1 MNSFLHTIGL
11 KKKKEGESSVAP
23 AHNQQGD
30 SVAPDHNQQAAPA
43 TMNGGRRRRRRSRS
57 RRAGS
62 CSPGCN
68 CPRCHPKS
76 GGSRRH
82 RKSARKHRKTARRH
96 RRKSA
101 RKARH
106 HRSRKH

>member
-1 MNSFLHTIGL
+1 MLGFLFG
-11 KKKKEGESSVAP
+11 KKKDENSVAP
-23 AHNQQGD
+23 VVNQSGASDLNQSGASD
-30 SVAPDHNQQAAPA
+30 SQNN
-43 TMNGGRRRRRRSRS
+43 TMLGGRRRRRRSRS

-101 RKARH
+101 RKSRH

>member
-1 MNSFLHTIGL
+1 MFDFLFG
-11 KKKKEGESSVAP
+11 KKKNENSVA
-23 AHNQQGD
+23 
-30 SVAPDHNQQAAPA
+30 SDHNQSGAYDLNQSGAYDSQ
-43 TMNGGRRRRRRSRS
+43 TGMQGGRRRRSRS
-57 RRAGS
+57 RRTGS

-68 CPRCHPKS
+68 YPRCHPKS

-106 HRSRKH
+106 HRTRKH